1 MSILPSPPAVS
12 PAVQRRITVTLF
24 VVQSIFGAAMIATF
38 TLTSIVAARLSGFE
52 SLAGVPSTLVLG
64 GRAFIGYPIGWVMDH
79 HGRRPAFVIGYALGI
94 VGMLISAWAI
104 MRSSFWLFCVG
115 AAVIGMGRG
124 ISEQTR
130 YAAAEVYP
138 PSQRAKVIGWLV
150 FAGTI
155 GSIGGPLLV
164 PPSSGWVASFGL
176 DPQTGPF
183 VLAAFLSCFALAL
196 TFFFLRPDPLVIG
209 RQMDDS
215 QQTNQ
220 AIVPARPLGEIFA
233 NNAVRLAVASMVIG
247 QLVMTLIMVITP
259 LHMAHHNHGL
269 QAVSL
274 VLMAH
279 TLGMFGLAT
288 VTGWLIDRLGRLS
301 MIMIGGIV
309 LAIASLLTPLS
320 TNMLVLAFAL
330 FLLGLGWSFCFVAGS
345 ALFADSVA
353 ANERGRAQGFS
364 ETLVAIASGAGS
376 LGTGVAFQYGGIIMV
391 SAIGLAFSL
400 IFLAGALWSA
410 QRRQLVTVSQ

>member
-1 MSILPSPPAVS
+1 MPNPPVD

-24 VVQSIFGAAMIATF
+24 VVQSIFGAALIATF

-64 GRAFIGYPIGWVMDH
+64 GRALIGYPIGWIMDRY
-79 HGRRPAFVIGYALGI
+79 GRRPAFVIGYALGA
-94 VGMLISAWAI
+94 VGMLISVSGIVQA
-104 MRSSFWLFCVG
+104 SFWLFCAG
-115 AAVIGMGRG
+115 AGVIGMGRG

-138 PSQRAKVIGWLV
+138 PHQRAKVIGWLV

-164 PPSSGWVASFGL
+164 PPSSGWVARFGL

-183 VLAAFLSCFALAL
+183 VLAAVLSVFALAL

-209 RQMDDS
+209 RQMDDA
-215 QQTNQ
+215 QQTKHNT
-220 AIVPARPLGEIFA
+220 APARPLREIFA
-233 NNAVRLAVASMVIG
+233 GSAVRLAVAAMVIG
-247 QLVMTLIMVITP
+247 QLVMTSIMVITP

-269 QAVSL
+269 QAVSW

-288 VTGWLIDRLGRLS
+288 VTGWLIDRLGRAS
-301 MIMIGGIV
+301 MIMIGGAT
-309 LAIASLLTPLS
+309 LAVASLLTPVS
-320 TNMLVLAFAL
+320 TNMWVLAFAL

-345 ALFADSVA
+345 ALFSDSVA
-353 ANERGRAQGFS
+353 AHERGRAQGFS
-364 ETLVAIASGAGS
+364 ETWVALASGAGS
-376 LGTGVAFQYGGIIMV
+376 LGTGVAFHYGGIVMV

-400 IFLAGALWSA
+400 IFLAGAFWSA
-410 QRRQLVTVSQ
+410 QQSGLA